1 MSELSSGRRE
11 YLAAAHQLRLE
22 TARNAQGHRA
32 GFVSRTIANLVD
44 GIVVLAI
51 EFSVYLLIAVIR
63 FLFVRHFRLPTPGIV
78 VSGLV
83 FWGIAML
90 YLTTGWAATGKTT
103 GKQII
108 GLRVVR
114 QDGSRLTARRA
125 LARALLYAVI
135 LPGFALVLVS
145 RKDLSLQDHLL
156 ETAVVYDWS
165 YRALG
170 A

>member
-11 YLAAAHQLRLE
+11 YLAAAHQLRMDR
-22 TARNAQGHRA
+22 ARSSQGHRA
-32 GFVSRTIANLVD
+32 GFVSRTLANVVD
-44 GIVVLAI
+44 GLIVLAI
-51 EFSVYLLIAVIR
+51 EFGIYLLIAVVRLLI
-63 FLFVRHFRLPTPGIV
+63 VRHFRFPTPGV
-78 VSGLV
+78 LVNALV

-90 YLTTGWAATGKTT
+90 YLSTGWAATGKTT
-103 GKQII
+103 GKQIV

-114 QDGSRLTARRA
+114 QDGARLTVGRA